1 MHGFKM
7 LELDCFVALDLKKY
21 LHCKNSVGQMFP
33 VGLFIQALSCFSV
46 PGTEF
51 SIYLTDCCGLY
62 KNEKWIQLQK
72 QLLYY
77 SVKFTYGSNR
87 IERSI
92 HCQKKKRKSR
102 RGISVKH
109 IHLQLVSVLR
119 WLLPLWKVLLSVWF
133 PWERY
138 ARNRVC
144 CAVQRLD
151 FFTKIPK
158 LFP

>member
-92 HCQKKKRKSR
+92 HCQKKKKKQKRNFCEAHPPTAGQCFAMAAS
-102 RGISVKH
+102 S
-109 IHLQLVSVLR
+109 LESSAFSLVSLGTICKKQS
-119 WLLPLWKVLLSVWF
+119 LL
-133 PWERY
+133 
-138 ARNRVC
+138 C
-144 CAVQRLD
+144 CLEA
-151 FFTKIPK
+151 
-158 LFP
+158 